1 MRRNLLPFKNCYI
14 NRPCKNFFKIIKLKY
29 LNAKMGSKHMHSFI
43 FLTAR
48 PGISLKLYI
57 NFITN
62 YFNSVWG
69 DHICQEETICIY

>member
-1 MRRNLLPFKNCYI
+1 
-14 NRPCKNFFKIIKLKY
+14 
-29 LNAKMGSKHMHSFI
+29 MGSKHMHSFI